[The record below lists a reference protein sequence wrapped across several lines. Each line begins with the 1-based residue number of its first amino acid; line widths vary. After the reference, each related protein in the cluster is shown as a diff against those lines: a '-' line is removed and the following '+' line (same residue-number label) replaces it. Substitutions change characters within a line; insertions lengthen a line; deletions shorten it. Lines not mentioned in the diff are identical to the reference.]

1 MKIRW
6 VPRSLFD
13 QARAALVKAAE
24 NGNLR
29 LNSEQ
34 QNIPPGIRELIWEKS
49 TIKDIMQIAS
59 NPGFSDWF
67 SDISDNQVQ
76 IRIRISRDQ
85 YGVWNSCIRI
95 AGKGGWISLISVDN
109 PPEYMIDEFMHRIVN
124 QTSSLRNRPW
134 SPQSTFKFIEW
145 LVELYQSPVLD
156 IYIDGGGM
164 VFENFVS
171 WSTLLDAQTVSFV
184 YCHNMDVLRKVLEG
198 RRDRKLNTFI
208 RCTHFEEPI
217 LLDLQLFKNVLLYD
231 CSFDLKNTDF
241 KSFVDFAA
249 GLNYCDGVKV
259 ETPEFGDREFKVLER
274 RLKLVGN
281 GTKSH
286 TNRGPRLDIM
296 PLPGKSGHQT
306 FHSYFLTFRFLIND
320 SGVYTN
326 MEMDLPS
333 RRGRRS

>member
-1 MKIRW
+1 MKVRW
-6 VPRSLFD
+6 EPLSLFD
-13 QARAALVKAAE
+13 QARAAIVKAAN

-49 TIKDIMQIAS
+49 TIKEILNIAS

-67 SDISDNQVQ
+67 SDIIDDQVQ
-76 IRIRISRDQ
+76 IHIRIERDQ

-95 AGKGGWISLISVDN
+95 AGKGGN
-109 PPEYMIDEFMHRIVN
+109 K
-124 QTSSLRNRPW
+124 PW

-184 YCHNMDVLRKVLEG
+184 YCQNMDVLRKVLEG
-198 RRDRKLNTFI
+198 RRGRNLQTFI
-208 RCTHFEEPI
+208 HCTHFEAPL

-231 CSFDLKNTDF
+231 CSFDLKNIDF

-296 PLPGKSGHQT
+296 PLPGKSGYRT

-326 MEMDLPS
+326 MEMDLPP
-333 RRGRRS
+333 RRARRS